1 MKLILQAIKA
11 LFHKVEQLIQ
21 ETASQLGRR
30 VDRAQTTAD
39 KAYKAA
45 SDARKVA
52 SDARKVAENAGSYEL
67 REKLGIVYCA
77 AEIDKSSSTN
87 TARAQVSEDEFNT
100 LFTPGAVLLIYYKND
115 WSVSQTNYRRITF
128 VNENTGGGKIV
139 DVWQKSTSGA
149 YEKASKISA
158 GLHLFA
164 VAKAQDASM
173 NDNMLI
179 LLV

>member
-52 SDARKVAENAGSYEL
+52 ESVGSYEL
-67 REKLGIVYCA
+67 REKLGLVYCA

-128 VNENTGGGKIV
+128 VNENTGGGRIV

-149 YEKASKISA
+149 YEKASKINA